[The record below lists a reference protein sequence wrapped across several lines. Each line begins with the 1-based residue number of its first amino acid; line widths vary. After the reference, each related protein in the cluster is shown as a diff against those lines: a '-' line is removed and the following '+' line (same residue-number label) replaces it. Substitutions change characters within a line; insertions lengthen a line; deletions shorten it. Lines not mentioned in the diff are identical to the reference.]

1 MYSSGLFHTPLWRS
15 PSGRR
20 LRWTEPPPG
29 ALALMSLEIR
39 VTIFVDCEEIRVRLT
54 LDFEEIRVTG
64 GRALFDLLAL
74 PL

>member
-1 MYSSGLFHTPLWRS
+1 
-15 PSGRR
+15 
-20 LRWTEPPPG
+20 
-29 ALALMSLEIR
+29 MSLEIR